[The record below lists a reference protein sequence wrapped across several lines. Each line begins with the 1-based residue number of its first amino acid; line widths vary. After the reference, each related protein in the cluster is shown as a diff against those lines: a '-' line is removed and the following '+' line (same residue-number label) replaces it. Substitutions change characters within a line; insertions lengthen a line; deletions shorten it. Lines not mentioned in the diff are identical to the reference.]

1 MNDNYIDFIADL
13 RKINIEN
20 SWLTRDEKEQAK
32 TGIDCISDLL
42 KLIQTQPKQNIT
54 VMGISMEEIRKIK
67 IIAKQ
72 CSVEKVVL
80 FPYPNGQNVLPFIHV
95 YGGNKELFWRYNGYT
110 QSQLETSSNQYPSF
124 EKIEEAYGVILYESI

>member
-20 SWLTRDEKEQAK
+20 SRFTRDEKEWAK
-32 TGIDCISDLL
+32 IGVDCMSDLL
-42 KLIQTQPKQNIT
+42 KMIQTQPKQNIT

-80 FPYPNGQNVLPFIHV
+80 FPYPNGRNVLPLIHV
-95 YGGNKELFWRYNGYT
+95 YGGNKELFWKNNGYL
-110 QSQLETSSNQYPSF
+110 QSQLETSSNQYQSF
-124 EKIEEAYGVILYESI
+124 EKFEEAYGVILYESI